1 MADTEHIVHHPNR
14 ELPESKQTRAI
25 VVTIL
30 LASAAL
36 MAVVT
41 FAGWSVLAGM
51 NLVQV
56 IFIAV
61 YVLFAVLVAGWSR
74 GSLAMAI
81 ALSLILIIFAA
92 VAAPEWFNRDKSGF
106 ESPLLPETLLGM
118 LTLSIIPLQLLLI
131 AFGLRGLKQEWNVEA

>member
-61 YVLFAVLVAGWSR
+61 YVRFAVLVAGWSR

>member
-131 AFGLRGLKQEWNVEA
+131 AFGLRGLKQDWNVEA